1 MHSAKILPVFVGALL
16 IGTTA
21 VASAQ
26 TRPYQNH
33 HRSYAQ
39 RVMPHPGSWRDPY
52 AGTVFEG
59 VAPYSSANAPNPYAG
74 TYWDGLVPY

>member
-1 MHSAKILPVFVGALL
+1 MMSAKLLPALVAAVL

-21 VASAQ
+21 LASAQ

-39 RVMPHPGSWRDPY
+39 RVVPGESSWRDPY
-52 AGTVFEG
+52 AGTYFEG
-59 VAPYSSANAPNPYAG
+59 VAPYSSGHEPNPYAG
-74 TYWDGLVPY
+74 TYWSGVVPY